1 MKNLS
6 YLLVCAVLIVA
17 ACSDDDT
24 NENTAIKK
32 NALSMIVPNAKG
44 SGNVLLLKDGTLA
57 NPKSGIA
64 DFNSRTA
71 GGKLLL
77 SYKSLGTTDGIL
89 NIAVTSY
96 AKADDSTFT
105 VDPVPNIDGEI
116 YAKSFSG
123 TYFAY
128 DQDSTNASTGSVEF
142 SFEAQTGNST
152 TYHYDFTPEEG
163 SAISGAG
170 KFVVNENTIAFSN
183 NEDDDFILPVGDFE
197 ISWST
202 DMLYLWKVGDNG
214 EFFSYALK
222 RE

>member
-24 NENTAIKK
+24 NQNAAIKK
-32 NALSMIVPNAKG
+32 NALSMIVPNASG

-57 NPKSGIA
+57 NPKSGIS

-105 VDPVPNIDGEI
+105 VDPVPDIDGEI

-128 DQDSTNASTGSVEF
+128 DQDSTNVSTGSVEF

-152 TYHYDFTPEEG
+152 AYHYDFTPEEG

-170 KFVVNENTIAFSN
+170 KFVVNESTITFSN
-183 NEDDDFILPVGDFE
+183 NEDDDFILPLGDFE
-197 ISWST
+197 ISWSS
-202 DMLYLWKVGDNG
+202 DMLYLWKVGDHG
-214 EFFSYALK
+214 EFFSFALR